1 MGQRELEITIEAD
14 CTVRMHARGFKG
26 KSCTEAVKLFEQI
39 VGELRSE
46 EKTSEYYEPD
56 ELVRFHIDQRGS

>member
-1 MGQRELEITIEAD
+1 MGQHEFEITIEAD
-14 CTVRMHARGFKG
+14 GSVTVHVRGFKG

-46 EKTSEYYEPD
+46 QKTSEFYEPD
-56 ELVRFHIDQRGS
+56 EQVRFQLDQRV